1 MERNEELKMFDT
13 ITKKSHD
20 YLQIQLDELKAY
32 CDRDPAVADFVKY
45 MIVYSDEMAY
55 ASNDASED
63 ARIGR
68 EIIQMIWQISGM
80 DFSNMANSYHF
91 SPGWVSKLN
100 NFIGNYFYDDSGFD
114 FEQSEVWGT
123 FKFKPAGCSA
133 NERWLQNP
141 RVIVEAAKAN
151 RAYCK
156 LYDDNPR
163 TRAKV
168 NNKAVMELVK

>member
-1 MERNEELKMFDT
+1 MFDT

-20 YLQIQLDELKAY
+20 YLQKQLDELKVY
-32 CDRDPAVADFVKY
+32 CDKDPAVADFVKY

-55 ASNDASED
+55 ATPGSED

-80 DFSNMANSYHF
+80 DFSGMANSIHF

-114 FEQSEVWGT
+114 FKQSEWGGT
-123 FKFKPAGCSA
+123 FEFRPAGCGDSD
-133 NERWLQNP
+133 RWLQNP
-141 RVIVEAAKAN
+141 TVIVEAARAN
-151 RAYCK
+151 RAYYK
-156 LYDDNPR
+156 LADDNPR

-168 NNKAVMELVK
+168 DSRAVMKLVKS